1 MKKTVWI
8 PSFLL
13 ALILALTACGETAEA
28 PAEEPREPA
37 PAAESN
43 VVGAVTYSNDGLSLP
58 VPAEFESLLDV
69 KTPESSEDGTLF
81 TVSEKASMEWGE
93 KLHPGE
99 DWGDGW
105 LFSIGRIDE
114 DALHD
119 MLCYDMSGAVPFA
132 SDTEGN
138 YYVFYHPTDV
148 RFVRESYDIDPESE
162 DWKQWSALN
171 EWAWEVQGAF
181 AAENDDVTLRSF
193 TNTDV
198 DRLLNQLAYLEEE
211 PYTLSC
217 PSFGTLEPGSV
228 DKEPFLDRLLD
239 GVSFTMTDGEAVPD
253 GEYIV
258 LDLPQAGEELDFF
271 LGDGNLV
278 REIYDG
284 EETLYR
290 ASYENGET
298 VAADVM
304 QAWYDA
310 LAEDAAVG

>member
-1 MKKTVWI
+1 MNKAVLT
-8 PSFLL
+8 
-13 ALILALTACGETAEA
+13 LILALVAALGLSSCGGMGDAPSQTDTA
-28 PAEEPREPA
+28 PAEEA
-37 PAAESN
+37 TD
-43 VVGAVTYSNDGLSLP
+43 VVTYQNGELTLS
-58 VPAEFESLLDV
+58 VPSEYDKIVEV
-69 KTPESSEDGTLF
+69 KTPENSEDGTLF
-81 TVSEKASMEWGE
+81 TLSELASLEYGQ

-105 LFSIGRIDE
+105 LFGIERIDE
-114 DALHD
+114 DTLHE
-119 MLCYDMSGAVPFA
+119 MLCYDMSGVVPFA
-132 SDTEGN
+132 CDESGS
-138 YYVFYHPTDV
+138 YYVFCHPTDV
-148 RFVRESYDIDPESE
+148 RLVRESYDIDPDSE
-162 DWKQWSALN
+162 DIKQWSALN

-181 AAENDDVTLRSF
+181 ASENEGITLRSF

-211 PYTLSC
+211 PYTLTS

-228 DKEPFLDRLLD
+228 EKEPFLDRLLE
-239 GVSFTMTDGEAVPD
+239 GVSFTMTDSENVPD
-253 GEYIV
+253 GEFIV

-298 VAADVM
+298 VAADVI